1 MSNDVLLT
9 VYTLQI
15 GRYKGSSGSWVLV
28 APYRIKKE
36 GYLLSTWDPLDI
48 KKEGHRLRYD

>member
-36 GYLLSTWDPLDI
+36 GYLLSTWDPLEI